1 VTSPHVEAELL
12 AYLDGELSTPE
23 QARVEAH
30 LAECERCAAQLE
42 RLRALQHELSLT
54 FDAALSPVRLPA
66 AADRRIRDRLR
77 AQGEPRP
84 WWGML
89 RRGGLIAQAG
99 LAALVFIFALNT
111 IQVLSLPPPAAPPQ
125 TTVLGQDHFAPG
137 SRAALRVVVRSANQ
151 AQPVEGA
158 EIVVRMGRTPGLA
171 SPLFTGRTDA
181 SGSADVAFAVP
192 ADLEGQASLVVETS
206 TSGGQDRIVRP
217 IVIAR
222 SYKLFLTSDKPAY
235 RPGQAVH
242 MRGLAFDAADLKP
255 VPGQP
260 VAFAL
265 LDPAGRQVDQGIAR
279 SSEYGV
285 AAFDFALPPDA
296 DHGAYTLRAALGDTL
311 SERSVTVG
319 AYDLPAFRVTVE
331 TDRRFYAPGERVT
344 GSVQA
349 AYFFGKPVP
358 GGRVTLRGYTGPPGQ
373 APAVVVQ
380 GQTDSAGAFK
390 FAFVLPAAFDFP
402 AGGQPAQVDVEAE
415 VVDPAGQRVGIR
427 QILPVAAQPIL
438 VNAVPESGVLKP
450 GVENIVFILTAYPDG
465 QPAETTLSVA
475 VEGETRTLATGPY
488 GLAELRYTPTG
499 SGAPLDVRARDARG
513 AEGHA
518 EFVFDSDRTPQTLLL
533 RAEQVT
539 YQVGDTLRLEALLG
553 QACAG
558 PCPRTVYLD
567 VIRTGQSVAALSA
580 PVQAGRAVFALDL
593 DSALVGTLELHAYAL
608 LPGGGL
614 AEDTRRVIV
623 DMPRRVAVAVRSD
636 QGQYRPGQTARI
648 QVQTSLTSTGT
659 SSGQPVQTALGIGVV
674 DESVYALDTL
684 PPGFAR
690 AYFLLDKQL
699 AERRIQGASLP
710 ALLDAGEAMRSAQ
723 DTAAQAAW
731 AGTPGTGFALSA
743 ESVAEA
749 GAAAA
754 PHSALANRI
763 GWLLALLPLLLGA
776 AVVWGLKMSG
786 ILRPALR
793 RVGMGIL
800 LLFLLS
806 PLVVLV
812 VGGAMALLWAILRV
826 GAPLGLFLAE
836 LAASAG
842 LALYGWRRRDT
853 RMQLAVGLWVA
864 YLALGGLLVILAA
877 RGGDLPGILL
887 ALIAATLLLAIAA
900 LAALGQGLA
909 LEGRRLAGWATTLA
923 GLLLIPLAVYLPF
936 VPGLASPLTRT
947 VGNPALYAGPVTW
960 LTGCA
965 ARPAATQ
972 APAAAATEALK
983 AVEPT
988 RAAVRTA
995 TPAPAPVKPTK
1006 APEATQAP
1014 AAEPTKAPAASAQP
1028 PLGTPTSAAAPTAPP
1043 APAPAAPVASAQPP
1057 LGTPAP
1063 REPFPL
1069 RQVFPETLYW
1079 NADAHTDV
1087 DGRLVFDLP
1096 LADTVT
1102 TWRLSALASTR
1113 QGELGVATYDILVF
1127 QDFFAELALPPSIG
1141 RGETATATVTLYN
1154 YSSDTQ
1160 TVRLEPAP
1168 ADWYSLVSEPPALS
1182 LRPGDVATAT
1192 FSIRA
1197 ERPGDFTLRLVAA
1210 GEQVFDVVAADVTVN
1225 P

>member
-1 VTSPHVEAELL
+1 VTDPHVEAELL
-12 AYLDGELSTPE
+12 AYLDGELSAPQ
-23 QARVEAH
+23 QARVKAH
-30 LAECERCAAQLE
+30 LAECERCADQLE

-54 FDAALSPVRLPA
+54 FDAALAPVRLPA

-84 WWGML
+84 GWGLL

-99 LAALVFIFALNT
+99 LAALVLVFALNT
-111 IQVLSLPPPAAPPQ
+111 FQVLGLPPPAAPPQ
-125 TTVLGQDHFAPG
+125 TVVLGQDHFAPG
-137 SRAALRVVVRSANQ
+137 SRAALRVVVRSADQ

-158 EIVVRMGRTPGLA
+158 EIVVRVGRTPGLA

-181 SGSADVAFAVP
+181 SGSADIAFAVP

-206 TSGGQDRIVRP
+206 TTGGQDRIVRP

-222 SYKLFLTSDKPAY
+222 STKLFLTSDKPAY
-235 RPGQAVH
+235 RPGQVVH
-242 MRGLAFDAADLKP
+242 LRGLAFDAATLRP
-255 VPGQP
+255 VADQP
-260 VAFAL
+260 VTFSM
-265 LDPAGRQVDQGIAR
+265 LDPAGRQLDQRITQP
-279 SSEYGV
+279 SEYGV
-285 AAFDFALPPDA
+285 ASLDFALPLDA
-296 DHGAYTLRAALGDTL
+296 AYGQYTLRAALGDTL

-358 GGRVTLRGYTGPPGQ
+358 GGQVTLRGYAGPPRQ
-373 APAVVVQ
+373 TPAVVVQ
-380 GQTDSAGAFK
+380 GRTDDAGAFK

-402 AGGQPAQVDVEAE
+402 AGGQPAQVDMEVE

-427 QILPVAAQPIL
+427 QVLPVAAQPIL

-450 GVENIVFILTAYPDG
+450 GVENVVYILTAYPDG
-465 QPAETTLSVA
+465 QPAETALSVA
-475 VEGETRTLATGPY
+475 VEGETRTLASGPY
-488 GLAELRYTPTG
+488 GLAELRYTPTK
-499 SGAPLDVRARDARG
+499 SAAPLDIRASDARG

-518 EFVFDSDRTPQTLLL
+518 EFVFDSDRAPQTLLL
-533 RAEQVT
+533 RAERAA

-558 PCPRTVYLD
+558 PCARTVYLD
-567 VIRTGQSVAALSA
+567 VVRTGQSVAALSA

-636 QGQYRPGQTARI
+636 QGQYRPGQTAHI
-648 QVQTSLTSTGT
+648 QVQTTLTSTGT
-659 SSGQPVQTALGIGVV
+659 SSGQPVQAALGIGVV

-710 ALLDAGEAMRSAQ
+710 ALLDAGATIRAAQ

-743 ESVAEA
+743 QSVAQP
-749 GAAAA
+749 AAAT
-754 PHSALANRI
+754 PRSVLANRL
-763 GWLLALLPLLLGA
+763 GWLLALLPLLLSA
-776 AVVWGLKMSG
+776 AVVWGLKIGG
-786 ILRPALR
+786 ILGPALR
-793 RVGMGIL
+793 RVGLGFL
-800 LLFLLS
+800 LLLLLS

-812 VGGAMALLWAILRV
+812 VGGMMALLWVVLRV

-842 LALYGWRRRDT
+842 LAVYGWRRRDT
-853 RMQLAVGLWVA
+853 RMQLAVGLWTA
-864 YLALGGLLVILAA
+864 YLLLGGLLVVLAA
-877 RGGDLPGILL
+877 RGGDLPGTLL
-887 ALIAATLLLAIAA
+887 ALIAATWLLAIAA
-900 LAALGQGLA
+900 LATLGQGLA
-909 LEGRRLAGWATTLA
+909 LEGRRLAGWATTLL

-947 VGNPALYAGPVTW
+947 VGNPALYAGPVAW

-965 ARPAATQ
+965 SMPAATQ
-972 APAAAATEALK
+972 APAAMATREGATKEAEKIVTKEVEK
-983 AVEPT
+983 AVTTAP
-988 RAAVRTA
+988 AGPTA
-995 TPAPAPVKPTK
+995 TPAPAAVKPTQ
-1006 APEATQAP
+1006 APEATQVP
-1014 AAEPTKAPAASAQP
+1014 
-1028 PLGTPTSAAAPTAPP
+1028 APTPP
-1043 APAPAAPVASAQPP
+1043 AAPAPVS
-1057 LGTPAP
+1057 TPAP

-1079 NADAHTDV
+1079 SADARTDA
-1087 DGRLVFDLP
+1087 DGRLAFDLP
-1096 LADTVT
+1096 LADTIT
-1102 TWRLSALASTR
+1102 TWRLTALASTR

-1127 QDFFAELALPPSIG
+1127 QDFFASLTLPPSVG
-1141 RGETATATVTLYN
+1141 RGETITATVTLYN
-1154 YSSDTQ
+1154 YSPDTQ
-1160 TVRLEPAP
+1160 TVRLEPDP
-1168 ADWYSLVSEPPALS
+1168 ADWYSLISEPPALS
-1182 LRPGDVATAT
+1182 LRPGDVATVT

-1197 ERPGDFTLRLVAA
+1197 ERPGDFTLRLTAA
-1210 GEQVFDVVAADVTVN
+1210 GEQVFDVVAGDMTVT

>member
-1 VTSPHVEAELL
+1 MTSPHVEAELL
-12 AYLDGELSTPE
+12 AYLDGELSASE
-23 QARVEAH
+23 QARVETH

-84 WWGML
+84 WWGLL

-99 LAALVFIFALNT
+99 LAVLVAVFAFNT
-111 IQVLSLPPPAAPPQ
+111 IQVLSAPPPAAPPQ
-125 TTVLGQDHFAPG
+125 TTVLGQDRFAPG
-137 SRAALRVVVRSANQ
+137 SRAALRVVVRSADQ
-151 AQPVEGA
+151 AKPVEGA

-222 SYKLFLTSDKPAY
+222 SYKLFFTSDKPAY
-235 RPGQAVH
+235 RPGQVVH
-242 MRGLAFDAADLKP
+242 LRGLAFDAAGLKP
-255 VPGQP
+255 VAGQP
-260 VAFAL
+260 VTFAL
-265 LDPAGRQVDQGIAR
+265 LDPAGRQVDRGIAQL
-279 SSEYGV
+279 SEYGV
-285 AAFDFALPPDA
+285 AALDFTLPPDA
-296 DHGAYTLRAALGDTL
+296 DHGQYTLRAALGDTL

-344 GSVQA
+344 GSVRA

-358 GGRVTLRGYTGPPGQ
+358 GGQVTLRGYVGPPGQ
-373 APAVVVQ
+373 APAVIVQ
-380 GQTDSAGAFK
+380 GQTDSAGTLK

-427 QILPVAAQPIL
+427 QVLPVAAQPIL

-450 GVENIVFILTAYPDG
+450 GVENVVFILTAYPDG
-465 QPAETTLSVA
+465 QPAETSLSVE
-475 VEGETRTLATGPY
+475 VEGEARTLATGPY
-488 GLAELRYTPTG
+488 GLAELRYTPTR
-499 SGAPLDVRARDARG
+499 SAAPLSIRARDARG
-513 AEGHA
+513 AEGRA
-518 EFVFDSDRTPQTLLL
+518 EFAFESDRAPQTLLL
-533 RAEQVT
+533 RAERVA

-558 PCPRTVYLD
+558 PCPSTVYLD

-608 LPGGGL
+608 LPGGL

-636 QGQYRPGQTARI
+636 QGQYRPGQTAHI
-648 QVQTSLTSTGT
+648 QVQTTLTSTGT
-659 SSGQPVQTALGIGVV
+659 SSGQPVQAALGIGVV

-699 AERRIQGASLP
+699 AERRIQGAGLP
-710 ALLDAGEAMRSAQ
+710 ALLDAEEAIRGAQ
-723 DTAAQAAW
+723 DAAAQAAW
-731 AGTPGTGFALSA
+731 AGAPGTGFALSA
-743 ESVAEA
+743 QSAAEA
-749 GAAAA
+749 YAAVT
-754 PHSALANRI
+754 PPTVLANRI
-763 GWLLALLPLLLGA
+763 GWLLTLLPLLLGA
-776 AVVWGLKMSG
+776 AVAWGLKMSG
-786 ILRPALR
+786 ILGAALR
-793 RVGMGIL
+793 RVGMGVL

-812 VGGAMALLWAILRV
+812 VGGVMALLWIVLRV

-842 LALYGWRRRDT
+842 LAVYGWRRRDT

-864 YLALGGLLVILAA
+864 YLALGGLLVVLAA
-877 RGGDLPGILL
+877 RGGDLPGTLL

-900 LAALGQGLA
+900 LATLGQGLA
-909 LEGRRLAGWATTLA
+909 LEGRRLAGWAATLL

-965 ARPAATQ
+965 AQAPPPTQ
-972 APAAAATEALK
+972 APAAAATEAAK
-983 AVEPT
+983 
-988 RAAVRTA
+988 
-995 TPAPAPVKPTK
+995 
-1006 APEATQAP
+1006 
-1014 AAEPTKAPAASAQP
+1014 AAEPTKAFAPTAAPAAEATRPAEPTRP
-1028 PLGTPTSAAAPTAPP
+1028 PEATRTPAAAPTRAAEATSEPPAAPAAPP
-1043 APAPAAPVASAQPP
+1043 TPALPAPVASAQPP

-1069 RQVFPETLYW
+1069 RQIFPETLYW
-1079 NADAHTDV
+1079 SADARTDA
-1087 DGRLVFDLP
+1087 DGRLAFDLP

-1102 TWRLSALASTR
+1102 TWRLTALASTR

-1127 QDFFAELALPPSIG
+1127 QDFFAELALPPSVG
-1141 RGETATATVTLYN
+1141 RGEAVTATVTLYN
-1154 YSSDTQ
+1154 YSPDTQ
-1160 TVRLEPAP
+1160 SIRLEPAP

-1182 LRPGDVATAT
+1182 LRPGDVTTAT

-1197 ERPGDFTLRLVAA
+1197 EQAGDFTLRLTAV
-1210 GEQVFDVVAADVTVN
+1210 GDQVYDVVASDVTVT